1 MEPIPFQNIQLSSAM
16 MCFPCLFTILS
27 ISTHMLISLFK
38 NCCIL
43 KHQFCFDF
51 MSLYMF
57 QVYINLFIYKSLGFP
72 LNDSCSKNDVDSVNT
87 EKRMVK
93 DEGSFKSTG
102 TFFVRL
108 LVLEFSS
115 EYLMYLTK
123 IYN

>member
-1 MEPIPFQNIQLSSAM
+1 
-16 MCFPCLFTILS
+16 
-27 ISTHMLISLFK
+27 
-38 NCCIL
+38 
-43 KHQFCFDF
+43 
-51 MSLYMF
+51 MF